1 MRTRVYNNLT
11 VVPKGR
17 PISNGVTT
25 TYIALGSNLGD
36 KRQNIKMAIRSVK
49 QLKKTSVT
57 GVSKLYRTLPE
68 NRACRQA
75 GNTPQPNFIN
85 AVIKIETTLPAT
97 TLLKELLRIE
107 KTLGRIRIGGQL
119 LPRTIDL
126 DVLLYGRK
134 SYRLPHLTIPHPRM
148 HRRRFV
154 LEPLCELAP
163 DLTHPLLNKSI
174 CTLLKKL

>member
-1 MRTRVYNNLT
+1 MITA
-11 VVPKGR
+11 
-17 PISNGVTT
+17 
-25 TYIALGSNLGD
+25 YIALGSNLGD
-36 KRQNIKMAIRSVK
+36 KRQNIKMAIRSIN
-49 QLKKTSVT
+49 QLKDTAVT
-57 GVSKLYRTLPE
+57 GVSGLYRTLPE
-68 NRACRQA
+68 

-85 AVIKIETTLPAT
+85 AVIKMQTSLPAT

-107 KTLGRIRIGGQL
+107 KTLGRVRINSRL

-126 DVLLYGRK
+126 DILLYGRK

-163 DLTHPLLNKSI
+163 DLIHPVLYCPIK
-174 CTLLKKL
+174 TLLTKISNEDNRHYKRH